1 MANEKDFLGKG
12 LRFPVSINLNG
23 GVSSSQLEENVRQSL
38 FVILGT
44 APGERL
50 NRPIFGCRIHDLMFA
65 PNNAMT
71 AARAEVYCEEA
82 IYKFEPRVEKVTCSA
97 RANADEPNRLDIR
110 IEYVIAGKNDKRN
123 LVFPFYLKNEEDE
136 APEGPSAQ
144 NGHSGPGGPGKSGKT
159 DLDNV

>member
-1 MANEKDFLGKG
+1 MSNEKDFLGKG

-50 NRPIFGCRIHDLMFA
+50 NRPRYGCRIHDLMFA
-65 PNNAMT
+65 PNSPMT

-82 IYKFEPRVEKVTCSA
+82 IYKFEPRIEKVTCV
-97 RANADEPNRLDIR
+97 ANAHPDEPNRLDVR
-110 IEYVIAGKNDKRN
+110 IEYVIAGKNAPRN
-123 LVFPFYLKNEEDE
+123 LVYPFYLKAEEDE
-136 APEGPSAQ
+136 PADASGNHGVS
-144 NGHSGPGGPGKSGKT
+144 NG
-159 DLDNV
+159 